1 VFAGVL
7 SDDAKNAL
15 AILGKHGVVSEAYLA
30 GGSALALHY
39 GHRKSEDLD
48 FFSPKPFDPHAMSAT
63 LSTLGQFVESFAEGR
78 SLIGEFQGVK
88 YSYFQYHYPLLYPT
102 VSFSAVSLAD
112 PRDIAAMKIA
122 AIMDRGTKRDFVD
135 LYEFCHTGISIENI
149 LTYYDRKYGAFE
161 NNLFSI
167 VRSLGYFDDAEK
179 GDMPEMLISISW
191 EDVKEFFAAESI
203 RLGKVFLT
211 KES

>member
-1 VFAGVL
+1 MFAAVL
-7 SDDAKNAL
+7 SDDAKSAL
-15 AILGKHGVVSEAYLA
+15 AILAKRGIVADAYLA

-63 LSTLGQFVESFAEGR
+63 LSTLGRFVASFAEGT

-88 YSYFQYHYPLLYPT
+88 YSYFQYHYPLLYPAI
-102 VSFSAVSLAD
+102 SFSAVSLAD

-122 AIMDRGTKRDFVD
+122 AVMDRGTKRDFVD
-135 LYEFCHTGISIENI
+135 LYELSHKGVSVEEMFA
-149 LTYYDRKYGAFE
+149 LYDKKYGALE

-167 VRSLGYFDDAEK
+167 LRSIGYFDDAEEE
-179 GDMPEMLISISW
+179 DMPEMLTPLSW
-191 EDVKEFFAAESI
+191 KTVKQFFTAESM
-203 RLGKVFLT
+203 RLGKQYI
-211 KES
+211 EER